1 MFDAIAPRYDFLNR
15 SLSLGQDIYWRR
27 IMAASVGGASNLLDV
42 ACGTGDVAFE
52 IAKRYNNRIEIYG
65 TDFSEEML
73 RIAKKKGSVKDCNNL
88 FFVAADAL
96 LLPFADNRFDAVTI
110 AFGIRNIEDKK
121 RALKEFIRVLK
132 RDGSVLILELTA
144 PENRFLMELYMLYF
158 KKVLPVVGGLFSK
171 NFQAYRYL
179 PDSVMKFPKSSE
191 FVKIMK
197 ESGFKKIK
205 VKRLSLGAATLFIGY
220 KG

>member
-27 IMAASVGGASNLLDV
+27 IMAASISGVRNLLDV

-52 IAKRYNNRIEIYG
+52 ITKLHKNRIKIYG

-73 RIAKKKGSVKDCNNL
+73 RIAQKKKDIMVCNNL

-121 RALKEFIRVLK
+121 RVLKEFIRVLK
-132 RDGSVLILELTA
+132 QGGSVLILELTA

-158 KKVLPVVGGLFSK
+158 KKVLPVIGGLFSK
-171 NFQAYRYL
+171 NFQAYKYL

-197 ESGFKKIK
+197 ESGFKRIR
-205 VKRLSLGAATLFIGY
+205 VKKLSLGVATLFIGY
-220 KG
+220 KD